1 MLSSSPAINDNHQSN
16 LPNSNNIPEFVKKL
30 FSMLE
35 ENTYPQVFSW
45 GIDGNTFVV
54 KDPNEFARH
63 ILPKH
68 FKHSNFASFV
78 RQLNKYD
85 FHKLRMPEDGQRI
98 YGDQAWEFQH
108 PNFKY
113 NRRELLEEIKRKPTG
128 KSSQTAGQSAVSTP
142 SASTPGR
149 LDSASA
155 SVTEELR
162 TLTNTLQTEITQLK
176 ETQKKMTDKIK
187 GFDKKYNVVLDS
199 IQGFRKSMEE
209 QDTVMREIVAFV
221 KQQNNKNAD
230 ELEKVVQAYNHA
242 ANTGEM
248 QLDRLAETVTNGTT
262 PLNSA
267 APITMNRTM
276 TVDTQMDQS
285 SPQPQQL
292 QQVNNNGSNAVDNN
306 GNNNNSIVPI
316 VNGSAPISRKRKRIQ
331 LGWTVP
337 PRVLLVDDDSIF
349 RRLSTRLLQIAGCT
363 IDVAVDGM
371 EAVKKLGSG
380 KYDLVLMDIMMPKL
394 DGMSATRN
402 IRQYDTWTPII
413 SMTSNTTDQ
422 AIQQYFMSGMTDV
435 LPKPFN
441 QGSLGSLLERYCA
454 HLVVQRQHQQQLHL
468 LQQNYSL
475 NNTLLDSSIMTPQLT
490 LIEDEDEDKKKKPSC
505 IDDNTANLT
514 FVPSQTFNSDNNNN
528 NAVAAIMQTSSQPS
542 VSLPQPQEQALYSQL
557 NIIPQLAQ
565 PSALPTQQ
573 QQEWYLYTNQ
583 KRPRI
588 DSMNSNTNL

>member
-1 MLSSSPAINDNHQSN
+1 MLSSSPSINDSHHSN

-98 YGDQAWEFQH
+98 YGDRAWEFQH

-128 KSSQTAGQSAVSTP
+128 KSSQTTGQTNASTP
-142 SASTPGR
+142 STTVAGR
-149 LDSASA
+149 LNSVSAGVA
-155 SVTEELR
+155 EELKA
-162 TLTNTLQTEITQLK
+162 LTNTLQSEIFQLK

-187 GFDKKYNVVLDS
+187 TFDKKYNVVLDS
-199 IQGFRKSMEE
+199 IQGFKKSMEE

-221 KQQNNKNAD
+221 KQQNTNTEEID
-230 ELEKVVQAYNHA
+230 KVVQAYNHA
-242 ANTGEM
+242 ANTSEI
-248 QLDRLAETVTNGTT
+248 QLERLAETMASS
-262 PLNSA
+262 SA
-267 APITMNRTM
+267 AATPIVMNQAM
-276 TVDTQMDQS
+276 TVDTQMDQP

-292 QQVNNNGSNAVDNN
+292 QQTNNNGNTTDSS
-306 GNNNNSIVPI
+306 NNNSNSIVPVI
-316 VNGSAPISRKRKRIQ
+316 NTSAPISRKRKRIQ

-468 LQQNYSL
+468 LQQNFSL
-475 NNTLLDSSIMTPQLT
+475 NNTLLDGNIMKPQLT
-490 LIEDEDEDKKKKPSC
+490 LIEDEDDEKKNKISCVED
-505 IDDNTANLT
+505 NNANLT
-514 FVPSQTFNSDNNNN
+514 FIPSQTFIGDNNNN
-528 NAVAAIMQTSSQPS
+528 NESSVTILQPPSQSS
-542 VSLPQPQEQALYSQL
+542 VSLPQQSQEQALYSQL

-565 PSALPTQQ
+565 PNALQTQ
-573 QQEWYLYTNQ
+573 QQEWYLYANQ

-588 DSMNSNTNL
+588 DDMNSNNNL

>member
-1 MLSSSPAINDNHQSN
+1 MLSSSPTINENAHSN
-16 LPNSNNIPEFVKKL
+16 LPTSSNIPEFVKKL
-30 FSMLE
+30 FGMLE
-35 ENTYPQVFSW
+35 DNTYPQVFSW
-45 GIDGNTFVV
+45 GMEGDTFVV

-85 FHKLRMPEDGQRI
+85 FHKLRLPEDGQRI

-128 KSSQTAGQSAVSTP
+128 KSAQAASSAQAQTAAPATNP
-142 SASTPGR
+142 SAST
-149 LDSASA
+149 SASTIMTGHPRSTLVGA
-155 SVTEELR
+155 GATEELKA
-162 TLTNTLQTEITQLK
+162 LTNTLQKEINSLK
-176 ETQKKMTDKIK
+176 DTQKKMTDKIK
-187 GFDKKYNVVLDS
+187 GFDKKYSVVLES
-199 IQGFRKSMEE
+199 IQGFRKNMEE

-221 KQQNNKNAD
+221 KQQKNTK
-230 ELEKVVQAYNHA
+230 ELDTVTQTYQQIATTSEA
-242 ANTGEM
+242 
-248 QLDRLAETVTNGTT
+248 QLDRLTETIQTSTPQLSLTT
-262 PLNSA
+262 
-267 APITMNRTM
+267 
-276 TVDTQMDQS
+276 TVEM
-285 SPQPQQL
+285 P
-292 QQVNNNGSNAVDNN
+292 SNTTL
-306 GNNNNSIVPI
+306 VPVI
-316 VNGSAPISRKRKRIQ
+316 NASAPINRKRKRMQ
-331 LGWTVP
+331 PGWSVP

-371 EAVKKLGSG
+371 EAVKKLGTG

-475 NNTLLDSSIMTPQLT
+475 NSTLLDPNAMTPQLT
-490 LIEDEDEDKKKKPSC
+490 LIEDNEEEDKKT
-505 IDDNTANLT
+505 NN
-514 FVPSQTFNSDNNNN
+514 NNNNDNNNN
-528 NAVAAIMQTSSQPS
+528 NNNGLAYLPPS
-542 VSLPQPQEQALYSQL
+542 YEGGSTQQVSLSQQEQGMYSPL
-557 NIIPQLAQ
+557 NNLIPQLQQAT
-565 PSALPTQQ
+565 SLLPEQ
-573 QQEWYLYTNQ
+573 QQEWYLYQ
-583 KRPRI
+583 KRPR
-588 DSMNSNTNL
+588 ME